1 MEEAEK
7 KTQVLNKN
15 DVVYNEKRE
24 KLKFLKIYSK
34 EERDII
40 PNNVIQEV
48 RLWEEMQDSR
58 LVMEDVDDSDAD

>member
-1 MEEAEK
+1 M
-7 KTQVLNKN
+7 
-15 DVVYNEKRE
+15 VYNEKRE

-48 RLWEEMQDSR
+48 KLWES
-58 LVMEDVDDSDAD
+58 MEGILMNE